1 MADIFI
7 SYSRRDEDFT
17 KQLKEQLKNA
27 GFDIWIDREDILGGS
42 AWQTA
47 ISKAIREC
55 NTLIVV
61 LSPDSV
67 ASEYVTKE
75 ITLADTHNKKIIPIM
90 CRTCEL
96 SPAVELQLAGLHYID
111 FSQLEYESAFGQLAR
126 ALGQKP
132 EKKPA
137 QKKAPTQQPAQPVA
151 AQPQIQ
157 PGFPSAAAQSAF
169 QPQVNL
175 VQVLANT
182 QWQVQIVVPAMGN
195 AMANMMVEFYA
206 TGAFQGQIFKMPPT
220 YVSGQWQVPA
230 PNMLTL
236 MGQETNGY
244 QVGPYQTIIQFNSI
258 TPNQL
263 IGITQVNE
271 QITMQ
276 KSQ

>member
-7 SYSRRDEDFT
+7 SYSRRDENFAT
-17 KQLKEQLKNA
+17 QLKDQLRSS
-27 GFDIWIDREDILGGS
+27 GFDIWIDREGISGGS

-55 NTLIVV
+55 NTLVVV

-96 SPAVELQLAGLHYID
+96 TENVELALAGLHYID
-111 FSQLEYESAFGQLAR
+111 FPQLGYENAFNQLVH

-132 EKKPA
+132 T
-137 QKKAPTQQPAQPVA
+137 QKKAPVQQPAQPA
-151 AQPQIQ
+151 ATPPPIPQGYQ
-157 PGFPSAAAQSAF
+157 AAPPQQQF
-169 QPQVNL
+169 QPAAPIMNL
-175 VQVLANT
+175 AQILANT
-182 QWQVQIVVPAMGN
+182 QWQVQIFVPAMG
-195 AMANMMVEFYA
+195 ATANMVIEFYVNA
-206 TGAFQGQIFKMPPT
+206 TFQGQIFKMPQT
-220 YVSGQWQVPA
+220 YASGQWQVTG
-230 PNMLTL
+230 PNIRAL

-244 QVGPYQTIIQFNSI
+244 QVGPYQTIIQFNNI
-258 TPNQL
+258 MPNQL
-263 IGITQVNE
+263 IGITQMNE

-276 KSQ
+276 RSR

>member
-7 SYSRRDEDFT
+7 SYSRRDKDFANHLT
-17 KQLKEQLKNA
+17 EQLKDA
-27 GFDIWIDREDILGGS
+27 GFDIWIDREDISVGS
-42 AWQTA
+42 VWQAAISTA
-47 ISKAIREC
+47 IRAC

-96 SPAVELQLAGLHYID
+96 SPAVEMQLAGLHYID
-111 FSQLEYESAFGQLAR
+111 FSQLEYESAFEQLAR

-137 QKKAPTQQPAQPVA
+137 QKKAPAQKLAQPAA
-151 AQPQIQ
+151 TTPQVQ
-157 PGFPSAAAQSAF
+157 PGFPSVAPQPVF

-175 VQVLANT
+175 LQILANT

-195 AMANMMVEFYA
+195 AMANMVIEFYPNG
-206 TGAFQGQIFKMPPT
+206 TFQGQIYKMPPT

-230 PNMLTL
+230 PNMLAL
-236 MGQETNGY
+236 LGQETNGF
-244 QVGPYQTIIQFNSI
+244 QVGPYQTIIQFNNI
-258 TPNQL
+258 MPNQL
-263 IGITQVNE
+263 IGITQANE

-276 KSQ
+276 RSM